1 MLLYQLKPRDFIPLL
16 GSAAAAS
23 IDIPAEPKTSGG
35 HLLREDDIG
44 CRLTSVAGLWT
55 VYL

>member
-1 MLLYQLKPRDFIPLL
+1 MLLYQLKPRDFITLL

-23 IDIPAEPKTSGG
+23 INIPAEPKTSG
-35 HLLREDDIG
+35 LREGDIG
-44 CRLTSVAGLWT
+44 CRPTSVAGLWT